1 MIRMLIVDDHSHFRG
16 QLKKF
21 LESVDDWHVCGEAA
35 NGWEAIEIHGAIQP
49 HVTIMDFNMP
59 ELNGLYASRA
69 ILRKCPEA
77 AILMLTVFAS
87 SELAVQAR
95 KEGIKVSVQK
105 LRLPALL
112 LPLNRCSKARTI
124 SRSPSPL
131 PPGIDSVVHQTKD
144 KIV

>member
-21 LESVDDWHVCGEAA
+21 LESVDDWQVCGEAA

-95 KEGIKVSVQK
+95 KEGIKG
-105 LRLPALL
+105 L
-112 LPLNRCSKARTI
+112 CSKIKVACITSAI
-124 SRSPSPL
+124 ESLLKGENYFPESFSASA
-131 PPGIDSVVHQTKD
+131 GD
-144 KIV
+144 